1 MKAAI
6 WFVVGLIEAQ
16 VFTVAVGLLSVQVSG
31 ALSGAVYDLN
41 NTVVAVANPSLPL
54 LQYVAIAV
62 LSLLVLYTV
71 TFGNAA
77 LSRSGRLGLTAGVGV
92 GLLALTVWSF
102 VLRSA
107 LIGGNAREQGIPTGW
122 DGWVLLG
129 GSSSVVHL
137 LVLVAIVVF
146 ILELRRRWDL
156 TSGPSMNAAR
166 PEEEAVSDVGR

>member
-6 WFVVGLIEAQ
+6 WFVVGLIEAL
-16 VFTVAVGLLSVQVSG
+16 VFTIAVGLLSVQVSG

-77 LSRSGRLGLTAGVGV
+77 LPRSGRLGLTAGVGV

-107 LIGGNAREQGIPTGW
+107 SIGGNAREQGIPTGW

-137 LVLVAIVVF
+137 LVLVTIVAFV
-146 ILELRRRWDL
+146 LELRRRLDL
-156 TSGPSMNAAR
+156 TPAPALNTAR

>member
-6 WFVVGLIEAQ
+6 WFVVGLIEAL
-16 VFTVAVGLLSVQVSG
+16 VFTIAVGLLSVQVSG

-41 NTVVAVANPSLPL
+41 NTVVAVANPSMPL

-77 LSRSGRLGLTAGVGV
+77 LSRSARLGLTAGVGV
-92 GLLALTVWSF
+92 GLLTLTVWSF
-102 VLRSA
+102 VLRTA
-107 LIGGNAREQGIPTGW
+107 LIGGTAREQGIPTGW

-137 LVLVAIVVF
+137 LVLVATIAFV
-146 ILELRRRWDL
+146 LALRRRSDV
-156 TSGPSMNAAR
+156 TPSPSLNTALQK
-166 PEEEAVSDVGR
+166 EEAVPDVGR

>member
-6 WFVVGLIEAQ
+6 WFVVGLVEAV
-16 VFTVAVGLLSVQVSG
+16 VFTIAVGLLSVQVSG

-41 NTVVAVANPSLPL
+41 STVVAVANPSVPL
-54 LQYVAIAV
+54 LQYLAIAV
-62 LSLLVLYTV
+62 LSLLVLYSV
-71 TFGNAA
+71 TIGSARLLRAA
-77 LSRSGRLGLTAGVGV
+77 RIGLKAGVTA

-107 LIGGNAREQGIPTGW
+107 WIAGNAREQGVPTGW

-137 LVLVAIVVF
+137 LALVAIIVLV
-146 ILELRRRWDL
+146 LELRRVPGTTL
-156 TSGPSMNAAR
+156 TPSPTTKQTEAEVSG
-166 PEEEAVSDVGR
+166 GR

>member
-6 WFVVGLIEAQ
+6 WFVVGLIEAL

-62 LSLLVLYTV
+62 LGLLVLYTV
-71 TFGNAA
+71 TIGNAA
-77 LSRSGRLGLTAGVGV
+77 LPRSARLGLTAGVSA
-92 GLLALTVWSF
+92 GLLALTVWAF

-107 LIGGNAREQGIPTGW
+107 WIGDNAREPGIPTGW

-129 GSSSVVHL
+129 GSSPVVHL
-137 LVLVAIVVF
+137 LFLVAVVAF
-146 ILELRRRWDL
+146 VLTLRRRTDVTPAQSL
-156 TSGPSMNAAR
+156 NTTQPD
-166 PEEEAVSDVGR
+166 EEAISDIGR

>member
-6 WFVVGLIEAQ
+6 WFVVGLIEAL
-16 VFTVAVGLLSVQVSG
+16 VFTIAVGLLSVQVSG

-41 NTVVAVANPSLPL
+41 NTVVAVANPTLPL

-122 DGWVLLG
+122 DGWVLHG

-137 LVLVAIVVF
+137 LVLVAIIAFV
-146 ILELRRRWDL
+146 LELRRRSG
-156 TSGPSMNAAR
+156 TSPSPSLNTALQD
-166 PEEEAVSDVGR
+166 EEAVSDVGR